1 MKGYAQLRVTWSKE
15 VRTAQ
20 GPGFREAQQG
30 RWHDGVALIVKY
42 GKLVPGREQQATEL
56 FTETK
61 EFLQEQFETG
71 YITYFEPFIYTTGD
85 WEVDTGFWLTKGE
98 RDKLLKVIDT
108 EKFKWIMARAQ
119 FVVEHLRFE
128 WLDFGEAITE
138 QVERASKVVSEFAF
152 VH

>member
-1 MKGYAQLRVTWSKE
+1 ME
-15 VRTAQ
+15 
-20 GPGFREAQQG
+20 
-30 RWHDGVALIVKY
+30 VALIVKY
-42 GKLVPGREQQATEL
+42 GKLVPGREQQAIEL

-61 EFLQEQFETG
+61 EFLDEQLKAG
-71 YITYFEPFIYTTGD
+71 YITYYEPFIYTTGD

-98 RDKLLKVIDT
+98 RDKLLRVIDT

-119 FVVEHLRFE
+119 FVVDHLRLE
-128 WLDFGEAITE
+128 WLDFGEAIPE